1 MKILVNICRILVG
14 SLFIVSGLIKANDT
28 LGFSYKLEEYFENG
42 ALAYRIRDW
51 FGWDSFSLEF
61 LMEYALA
68 IAIFMC
74 VAEIVLGF
82 ALLFGAKIKF
92 TLYSLLG
99 LTILFFFL
107 TLHTA
112 TCDPFATYNQLTEV
126 EINSQEHSIMLN
138 KVENNSKIEILKQTD
153 KTITYKEEMP
163 VQCVTDCGCFGDAM
177 KGSLGRSLTPWESFM
192 KDLILILLILP
203 IFFYRNKIK
212 SNTQNEDLI
221 LGVFAILFV
230 TLFSWIFS
238 WYFPVVFTLIG
249 FGGYYGLKRAF
260 KNDSNQ
266 WLTFL
271 LSFLIS
277 IIFIYYTYNHLPVK
291 DYRAYA
297 VGKSIPEQM
306 TLPEGAIPDVY
317 ENIFYYKNKTTGETE
332 EFLESNY
339 PWDDDNYEFVDR
351 TTKLIKAGDKATITD
366 FTIIGEDQYDFTADF
381 MNEEGYLYLFV
392 AHDISKTA
400 VSPIKKI
407 NTFADQCFADGQ
419 YFIGLSSSS
428 YANIEEFRHQNQTMF
443 DFYTC
448 DGITLKTIVRANPG
462 IVLLKKGEVIA
473 KWNANDLP
481 QYENVKKTYHK

>member
-1 MKILVNICRILVG
+1 MKIIAYICRILVG

-92 TLYSLLG
+92 TLYSLLA
-99 LTILFFFL
+99 LTTLFFFL

-112 TCDPFATYNQLTEV
+112 TCDPFATYNQLTKV
-126 EINSQEHSIMLN
+126 DVNSPEHTMMLN
-138 KVENNSKIEILKQTD
+138 RVENNSNIKIIDQNN
-153 KTITYKEEMP
+153 KTITYKEEMS

-177 KGSLGRSLTPWESFM
+177 KGSFGRSLTPWESFS
-192 KDLILILLILP
+192 KDLILILLLLP
-203 IFFYRNKIK
+203 VFLFRNNIK
-212 SNTQNEDLI
+212 LNTDKEDLI
-221 LGVFAILFV
+221 IGAFSIGFV
-230 TLFSWIFS
+230 TLFSWVFG
-238 WYFPVVFTLIG
+238 WYFPVLFTLIG
-249 FGGYYGLKRAF
+249 FGGYYGLKRMF
-260 KNDSNQ
+260 KNKLNQ

-271 LSFLIS
+271 ITLLIS
-277 IIFIYYTYNHLPVK
+277 LGLIYYTYNHLPIK

-306 TLPEGAIPDVY
+306 VLPKGAVPDVY
-317 ENIFYYKNKTTGETE
+317 ENLLYYKNKTTGKVE
-332 EFLESNY
+332 EFTEANY
-339 PWDDDNYEFVDR
+339 PWDDENYEFSDR
-351 TTKLIKAGDKATITD
+351 KTKLIKAGDKAAITD
-366 FTIIGEDQYDFTADF
+366 FTIIGEDQYDYTADY
-381 MNEEGYLYLFV
+381 MNDDGYLYMFV
-392 AHDISKTA
+392 AYDITKTSTTA
-400 VSPIKKI
+400 IKKI
-407 NTFADQCFADGQ
+407 NTFAEQCFADGQ
-419 YFIGLSSSS
+419 YFIGLSSST
-428 YANIEEFRHQNQTMF
+428 YINIENFRHNQQTMF

-448 DGITLKTIVRANPG
+448 DGITLKTIIRANPG
-462 IVLLKKGEVIA
+462 VVLLKKGVVIA

-481 QYENVKKTYHK
+481 DYEIVKKIYYK